1 MIAVRESDISA
12 KANFL
17 ISRLKWLTDTAF
29 FKPGTNFEVCADETL
44 LYDHSNERYWA
55 LLYL

>member
-1 MIAVRESDISA
+1 MIAVWESDISA

-29 FKPGTNFEVCADETL
+29 FKPGTNFQACADETL
-44 LYDHSNERYWA
+44 LCDHSNESYWA